1 MKPRTTKKMLS
12 GESILVTGA
21 AGTIGSKLVERLV
34 GVNQQ
39 LITCFDNNETELFT
53 LGERFGSRVQVVF
66 GDVRDSAKL
75 CKVFRGIDIV
85 FHAAAL
91 KHVPIC
97 EQYPIEA
104 VNTNILGVQ
113 NVINAAS
120 LGGVKRV
127 IYTSSDKA
135 VNPFNVMG
143 TSKLMGEQLMKAA
156 NLDSDDQIF
165 TSTRF
170 GNVLGSRGS
179 VVPIFVDQIKKGGPV
194 TLTSSQ
200 MTRFVMT
207 IDDAIELLLEG
218 ASIAKGGEIFVTKMN
233 AVKVLDLAEVMIRKL
248 APGFDRDPST
258 IEIIEVGERPGEKL
272 FEELINAEEVRRT
285 LELDRHFVILPAL
298 TNLYRERAEE
308 YPGIISNLIEH
319 PYDSNFSK
327 HLSTDELSAYLDKI
341 LPLEDI
347 AR

>member
-21 AGTIGSKLVERLV
+21 AGTIGTKLVERLV

-53 LGERFGSRVQVVF
+53 LGERFGSRVQVVL

-120 LGGVKRV
+120 LGGVKKV

-135 VNPFNVMG
+135 VNPYNDMG
-143 TSKLMGEQLMKAA
+143 TSLLMGENLMK
-156 NLDSDDQIF
+156 
-165 TSTRF
+165 
-170 GNVLGSRGS
+170 
-179 VVPIFVDQIKKGGPV
+179 
-194 TLTSSQ
+194 
-200 MTRFVMT
+200 
-207 IDDAIELLLEG
+207 
-218 ASIAKGGEIFVTKMN
+218 
-233 AVKVLDLAEVMIRKL
+233 
-248 APGFDRDPST
+248 
-258 IEIIEVGERPGEKL
+258 
-272 FEELINAEEVRRT
+272 
-285 LELDRHFVILPAL
+285 
-298 TNLYRERAEE
+298 
-308 YPGIISNLIEH
+308 
-319 PYDSNFSK
+319 
-327 HLSTDELSAYLDKI
+327 SAYMD
-341 LPLEDI
+341 
-347 AR
+347 